1 MREELFKMER
11 KGLVSEGQQ
20 VNITERVNGSLYSYL
35 VEPSVAMSGIY
46 RSNQRIKSDT
56 GIINEIRETERG
68 FYLVVGFD
76 ERPVEDMSL
85 KTLGN
90 ELIEKVL
97 RKHGG
102 NRKAAAAELGISER
116 TLYRRL
122 KK

>member
-1 MREELFKMER
+1 MSCAGRRASYHSGAVGISIREELFNMER
-11 KGLVSEGQQ
+11 KGLVSEVQQ

-76 ERPVEDMSL
+76 E
-85 KTLGN
+85 
-90 ELIEKVL
+90 
-97 RKHGG
+97 
-102 NRKAAAAELGISER
+102 
-116 TLYRRL
+116 
-122 KK
+122 

>member
-76 ERPVEDMSL
+76 IV
-85 KTLGN
+85 N
-90 ELIEKVL
+90 Q
-97 RKHGG
+97 
-102 NRKAAAAELGISER
+102 ER
-116 TLYRRL
+116 TVQR
-122 KK
+122 

>member
-56 GIINEIRETERG
+56 GIINEICETERG
-68 FYLVVGFD
+68 FYLVVGF
-76 ERPVEDMSL
+76 EE
-85 KTLGN
+85 
-90 ELIEKVL
+90 
-97 RKHGG
+97 
-102 NRKAAAAELGISER
+102 
-116 TLYRRL
+116 
-122 KK
+122 